1 MNVFSDILEKAIAK
15 LNTLNEQIAQ
25 LSASNNN
32 KGEVTKLMKD
42 KAKLMKLIATID
54 ELLNEKT
61 RNMTSKVDK
70 LQNLIDDAKVIGGK
84 TKKRKLKKNQT
95 KRNRK

>member
-1 MNVFSDILEKAIAK
+1 
-15 LNTLNEQIAQ
+15 
-25 LSASNNN
+25 
-32 KGEVTKLMKD
+32 
-42 KAKLMKLIATID
+42 
-54 ELLNEKT
+54 
-61 RNMTSKVDK
+61 MTSKVDK